1 VVFDRDACRLVES
14 NHLVLVSRTSIPA
27 PRVERDRAVLLR
39 PFGGRGIGSRCT
51 GVRDRR
57 QFLSLCACHG
67 STIVVSL
74 GAAAPGGGHVDR
86 GLSVFASTLVSGLR
100 RHPHRSVGSAPNTL
114 QGSPIADSE
123 RACRD
128 SDWVVRRG
136 PIASGL
142 PRRRIDV
149 VATSGLTHG
158 NHLGREPSPITCSEF
173 LPCNRWLGGL
183 FAYHK
188 SLDAGGPLH
197 IQHHFRTSQE
207 RAAGASCMR
216 QMSPA
221 TPCLTGQNRRERVK
235 LVMKEGPDRPQ
246 RHHPLKRGRRAL
258 RVLPCLL

>member
-1 VVFDRDACRLVES
+1 VWPAYLVRTRPRL
-14 NHLVLVSRTSIPA
+14 LPA
-27 PRVERDRAVLLR
+27 PQL
-39 PFGGRGIGSRCT
+39 
-51 GVRDRR
+51 VRELTD
-57 QFLSLCACHG
+57 
-67 STIVVSL
+67 
-74 GAAAPGGGHVDR
+74 
-86 GLSVFASTLVSGLR
+86 
-100 RHPHRSVGSAPNTL
+100 RSVGSAPNTL